1 MFYLGKDVKMMRRNI
16 TQNQSFEIFLEKMN
30 YSLID
35 VLVKNHFYLICMT
48 LPFIQYFLTFDHLLN
63 EHQAVYPRKL
73 NCTCIMLSSNQK
85 PCSIKKVESL
95 TLIDSNSSPF

>member
-1 MFYLGKDVKMMRRNI
+1 MYSGKDFFNRNKI
-16 TQNQSFEIFLEKMN
+16 LHQLQEFSKCT
-30 YSLID
+30 ID

-48 LPFIQYFLTFDHLLN
+48 LPFIKYFFTLTFDHLLN

-95 TLIDSNSSPF
+95 TLIDSNISPL

>member
-1 MFYLGKDVKMMRRNI
+1 MYSGKDFFNRNKI
-16 TQNQSFEIFLEKMN
+16 LRQLQEFSKCT
-30 YSLID
+30 ID

-73 NCTCIMLSSNQK
+73 HCTCIMLSSNQK

-95 TLIDSNSSPF
+95 TLIDSNISPF

>member
-1 MFYLGKDVKMMRRNI
+1 MYSGKDFFNRNKI
-16 TQNQSFEIFLEKMN
+16 LRQLHEFSKCT
-30 YSLID
+30 ID

-48 LPFIQYFLTFDHLLN
+48 LPFIKYFLTLTFDHLLN
-63 EHQAVYPRKL
+63 EHQAVYSRTM

-95 TLIDSNSSPF
+95 TLIDSNISPF